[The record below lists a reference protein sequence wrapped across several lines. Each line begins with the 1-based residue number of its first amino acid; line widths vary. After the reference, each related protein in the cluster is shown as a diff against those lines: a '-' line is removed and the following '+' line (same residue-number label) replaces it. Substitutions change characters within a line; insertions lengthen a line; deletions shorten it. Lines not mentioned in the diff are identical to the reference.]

1 MPRYYFH
8 LEDGRHLLDDT
19 GLDLLDIA
27 AAQNEALR
35 ASGDLL
41 RGERNASLWNG
52 KPWRLWVT
60 DSPNGLGV
68 SPEVRWVGSYLNRG
82 GWSAQALQ
90 MCS

>member
-41 RGERNASLWNG
+41 SVCPR
-52 KPWRLWVT
+52 T
-60 DSPNGLGV
+60 
-68 SPEVRWVGSYLNRG
+68 Y
-82 GWSAQALQ
+82 
-90 MCS
+90 

>member
-68 SPEVRWVGSYLNRG
+68 QSRSEVGWIVSESPRL
-82 GWSAQALQ
+82 SAEPAAGR
-90 MCS
+90 